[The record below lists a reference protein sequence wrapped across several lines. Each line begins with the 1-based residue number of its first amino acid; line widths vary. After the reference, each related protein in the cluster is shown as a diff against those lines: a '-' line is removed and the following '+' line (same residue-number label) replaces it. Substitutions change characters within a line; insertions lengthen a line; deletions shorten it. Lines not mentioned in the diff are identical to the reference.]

1 MRAEDVIRIRHMI
14 EAAQSA
20 MKFVANRQRADL
32 ATDRMLQFALVRAI
46 EIVGEAVNKVSDET
60 RSTNTGIPWKAII
73 GMRNRL
79 VHAYFEVDAEILWLV
94 ALEHVLSTPFHKYT
108 HMKPRLSGHGGV
120 VNPRDTSRYRFGLRL
135 ALTRD
140 PSISLRVRI
149 CEMGYLGMT
158 TRLAKFTCWAMS
170 TAHRRPKAV

>member
-1 MRAEDVIRIRHMI
+1 MICARRATCRGTSVTKCCAQRNCNMRAEDVIRIRLMI

-20 MKFVANRQRADL
+20 MQFVANRQRADL

-73 GMRNRL
+73 GRRNRL

-94 ALEHVLSTPFHKYT
+94 ALEHVLRHDGAISEVRVLGDVDST
-108 HMKPRLSGHGGV
+108 S
-120 VNPRDTSRYRFGLRL
+120 
-135 ALTRD
+135 
-140 PSISLRVRI
+140 
-149 CEMGYLGMT
+149 
-158 TRLAKFTCWAMS
+158 
-170 TAHRRPKAV
+170 KA